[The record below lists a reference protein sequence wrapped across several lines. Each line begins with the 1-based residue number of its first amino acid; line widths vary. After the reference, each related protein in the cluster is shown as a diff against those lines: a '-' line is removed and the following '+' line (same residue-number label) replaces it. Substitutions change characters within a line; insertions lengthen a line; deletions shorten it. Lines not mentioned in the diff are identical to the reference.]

1 MTIEN
6 VAHNVST
13 VLFFKTSQKMRQMNE
28 TEGLTSQMG
37 FLGLSVNACS
47 WINHEINK
55 ESKIYN
61 NLPDQLRPMVT
72 FSADSK
78 NTQKVGNAQ
87 QQQLCGIRAMQ

>member
-37 FLGLSVNACS
+37 FLGLSVNDAAGL
-47 WINHEINK
+47 IDKPNK
-55 ESKIYN
+55 
-61 NLPDQLRPMVT
+61 
-72 FSADSK
+72 
-78 NTQKVGNAQ
+78 
-87 QQQLCGIRAMQ
+87 